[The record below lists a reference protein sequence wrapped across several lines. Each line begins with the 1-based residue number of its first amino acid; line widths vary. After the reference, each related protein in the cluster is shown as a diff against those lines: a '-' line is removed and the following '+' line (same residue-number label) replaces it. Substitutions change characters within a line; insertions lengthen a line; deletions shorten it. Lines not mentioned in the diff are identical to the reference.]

1 MYIDVCSMELFKTT
15 TQVFTSHSVYKVIH
29 ILHIYINHQLP
40 TQYFSKTI
48 LNILTSKESTMKA
61 AFITS
66 LLAFASTALAAPAPI
81 NATPT
86 LITREATQVERRS
99 PTTTIQPG
107 LQGLWQS
114 KNPAAFGSNTP
125 RGHVL
130 NNPTEQVN
138 TVVYFN
144 LTPEQARGKTCKL
157 NFHLS
162 IDDWAVTPT
171 PGAPAAFDI
180 YRLEACV
187 NDKYS
192 WGNRVPRGAS
202 IGTLYPVKGGE
213 TVWQHV
219 DMSEDKTLPYMG
231 AAPTFTCQA
240 GEYSF
245 ELVAHPGSNIGWT
258 SGRGSGLTL
267 ELCG

>member
-1 MYIDVCSMELFKTT
+1 MKT
-15 TQVFTSHSVYKVIH
+15 S
-29 ILHIYINHQLP
+29 
-40 TQYFSKTI
+40 
-48 LNILTSKESTMKA
+48 
-61 AFITS
+61 FITS
-66 LLAFASTALAAPAPI
+66 LIVFASTTFAAPAPRH
-81 NATPT
+81 ATPT
-86 LITREATQVERRS
+86 LIARNATRVETS
-99 PTTTIQPG
+99 SATTTIQPG

-114 KNPAAFGSNTP
+114 KNPTAFGSNTE

-130 NNPTEQVN
+130 DNPTEQVN
-138 TVVYFN
+138 TVVYFK
-144 LTPEQARGKTCKL
+144 LSPEEAQGKTCKL
-157 NFHLS
+157 VFHLS
-162 IDDWAVTPT
+162 SDDWAVTPT
-171 PGAPAAFDI
+171 PGAPPAFDI

-192 WGNRVPRGAS
+192 WGSRVPRGAS

-219 DMSEDKTLPYMG
+219 DMAGDKTEPHME
-231 AAPTFTCQA
+231 AAPIFTCQP

-258 SGRGSGLTL
+258 SGRGSGLTM